1 MRYWTSKVRVA
12 LDSVPGSGVKA
23 LVAILLCVGPAFPA
37 YARPVEGFNVPFDLR
52 CESTS
57 QCSGIVRAEHTLGRY
72 TGISVT
78 KRGGGSAAVTI
89 EKNDGAARFE
99 SQEASPVVLT
109 LSWDGDQHPDQLSGA
124 GLNCLD
130 LTQGGAYA
138 FVISGMSIES
148 ECHGESPGQAC
159 PNFQIESRIY
169 DARDPTGQRYSVSMM
184 TRSLPE
190 KIDLVIPF
198 SNFIREGP
206 RGKGD
211 INCAGAVSISLR
223 FEGFDSVELEL
234 GPIYTNG
241 SEGLT
246 PLPTPTV
253 SLTDTPQPAP
263 TAQETSTTI
272 PTVTAVNE
280 VIAPVATAPG
290 VTQVVE
296 VGTPVVAPTGGAAIN
311 SPIEAQVPAAT
322 EDEEVTYGQLVEGE

>member
-1 MRYWTSKVRVA
+1 MWYWASKVRVA
-12 LDSVPGSGVKA
+12 VDRVPGSGMKA
-23 LVAILLCVGPAFPA
+23 LVAILLCIGWMPPAD
-37 YARPVEGFNVPFDLR
+37 ARPVEGFNSPLDLR
-52 CESTS
+52 CEAIS
-57 QCSGIVRAEHTLGRY
+57 QCSGVVRAEHTLGRY
-72 TGISVT
+72 TGISVA

-89 EKNDGAARFE
+89 EKNDGVLRFE
-99 SQEASPVVLT
+99 SREASPVVLT

-159 PNFQIESRIY
+159 PNFQIESRVY

-190 KIDLVIPF
+190 KIDLVVPF

-211 INCAGAVSISLR
+211 VNCVGAVSISLR

-253 SLTDTPQPAP
+253 SSTDTPQPAP
-263 TAQETSTTI
+263 TAQVTSTMI
-272 PTVTAVNE
+272 PTVTAANE
-280 VIAPVATAPG
+280 LIAPFSITPG

-296 VGTPVVAPTGGAAIN
+296 VGTPAVAPTGGAAIT